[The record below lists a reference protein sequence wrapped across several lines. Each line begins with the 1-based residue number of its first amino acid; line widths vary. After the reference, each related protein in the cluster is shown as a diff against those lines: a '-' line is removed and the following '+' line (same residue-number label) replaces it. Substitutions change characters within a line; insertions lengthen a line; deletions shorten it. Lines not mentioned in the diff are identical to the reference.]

1 MPKIHLHPTSSMVTL
16 DKRQRLRLW
25 EGVTDEGTHVQ
36 VLALV
41 TVAAADNEAF
51 AREFGELESC
61 ETMPT
66 VAGVELL
73 TELIL
78 LAPMPDDPETN

>member
-1 MPKIHLHPTSSMVTL
+1 
-16 DKRQRLRLW
+16 
-25 EGVTDEGTHVQ
+25 

-78 LAPMPDDPETN
+78 LAPMPDDSENN